1 MEHGTLHAILRTH
14 TQYGAYPPIG
24 KIDRDLETM
33 TAINIAMTSVS
44 CQLLFLCVA
53 TSMAILVIATK
64 ARPEPTDNK
73 PVTVLSTVCTR
84 NFRP

>member
-1 MEHGTLHAILRTH
+1 MEHGTLHAILCAH

-24 KIDRDLETM
+24 KIDRDLEDHDCDQHRNDFRELPTVVFM
-33 TAINIAMTSVS
+33 RRE
-44 CQLLFLCVA
+44 
-53 TSMAILVIATK
+53 SMAILVIATK

>member
-1 MEHGTLHAILRTH
+1 MVRCMRFCVRTPNTARIHRLEKLIAIW
-14 TQYGAYPPIG
+14 
-24 KIDRDLETM
+24 KTM